1 MSNAAH
7 IFPARI
13 CTLGS
18 SALWQSKAT
27 QGRRFGQSVRLLLV
41 QVGAGRFR
49 VVECSVAY
57 EEIFGDAIHEAL
69 VSRASPLLVRSHAS
83 GLFMRP
89 AARRRSAS
97 ASPPFGS
104 WFLPEPVPAS
114 TTHASLLLGT
124 LGELSGA
131 LQESSTWHLGAWPT
145 RSGFANG

>member
-7 IFPARI
+7 IFQPE
-13 CTLGS
+13 CTPGS

-27 QGRRFGQSVRLLLV
+27 QGRGSGQSVCLLLM

-49 VVECSVAY
+49 AMECGVAS
-57 EEIFGDAIHEAL
+57 EETFGNAIHEAL
-69 VSRASPLLVRSHAS
+69 VSRASPLLVRSLAS

-114 TTHASLLLGT
+114 TKRASLLLGT

-131 LQESSTWHLGAWPT
+131 LQESATWHLGAWPT

>member
-7 IFPARI
+7 IFQPE

-18 SALWQSKAT
+18 SALWQSKA
-27 QGRRFGQSVRLLLV
+27 RRDDGQAESVHLLLL

-49 VVECSVAY
+49 APECTAAH
-57 EEIFGDAIHEAL
+57 EETFGDAIHEAL

-97 ASPPFGS
+97 ASLPFGS

-114 TTHASLLLGT
+114 TERASLLLGT